1 MPSIKKRRKP
11 FSQRQRKWV
20 LVVMALVSVGWLAIA
35 VVDLLLKDIGFG
47 IVYAVLALMWIGLTA
62 AFGLRRPRTRFVSR
76 DDGPTPSD
84 R

>member
-11 FSQRQRKWV
+11 FSERQRKWV
-20 LVVMALVSVGWLAIA
+20 LVAMALISVGWLAIA

>member
-11 FSQRQRKWV
+11 FSERQRKWV

>member
-11 FSQRQRKWV
+11 FSERQRKWV

-62 AFGLRRPRTRFVSR
+62 AFGLRRPRTRLVSR

>member
-20 LVVMALVSVGWLAIA
+20 LVVMALISVGWLAIA
-35 VVDLLLKDIGFG
+35 IVDLLLKDIGFG
-47 IVYAVLALMWIGLTA
+47 IAYAVLALMWTGLTA

-76 DDGPTPSD
+76 DDGPTPSP
-84 R
+84 